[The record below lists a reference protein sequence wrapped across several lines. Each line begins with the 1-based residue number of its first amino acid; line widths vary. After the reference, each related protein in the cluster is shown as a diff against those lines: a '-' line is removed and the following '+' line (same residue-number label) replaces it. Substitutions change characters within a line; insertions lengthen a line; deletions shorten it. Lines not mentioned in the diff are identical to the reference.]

1 MNFSKLQQGPNAL
14 LFTIIIMII
23 LSFMIPT
30 TIMPDEVMV
39 GHRAPSGH
47 TAAHDEPQL
56 ACEMDNSST
65 KKYSMTAQ
73 AIDLEFTIGASII
86 AWSFDGTVPGP
97 VLCANIGDIIEVTLT
112 NELDVPASFHLH
124 LPAKAGVV
132 NPTEVSPGKVGVFS
146 FEASETGTFL
156 YHDLANDNEGSG
168 RGLHGALI
176 VRNGTPNA
184 DHEIVVVLAEY
195 QPEYYPGTYAATING
210 YAFPY
215 LPVWNFEV
223 GERVKVHLLNVG
235 PSEEHTF
242 HIHGI
247 RWMDTAEGRPI
258 DNKFLSP
265 HSAVEHSDL
274 ARPEG
279 FVPLARALTTDI
291 TVFLFE
297 AETAGE
303 WMYHCHIY
311 DHINAGM
318 MGHLEILE
326 A

>member
-1 MNFSKLQQGPNAL
+1 MNLSKLQKGPNAIL
-14 LFTIIIMII
+14 LTIIILITAS
-23 LSFMIPT
+23 LMIPT
-30 TIMPDEVMV
+30 TIIPGDIMI
-39 GHRAPSGH
+39 GHRHTAGH
-47 TAAHDEPQL
+47 TAAHDEPEL
-56 ACEMDNSST
+56 VCEADNSTT
-65 KKYSMTAQ
+65 KNFPMTAQ
-73 AIDLEFTIGASII
+73 MIDLEFTAGASII
-86 AWSFDGTVPGP
+86 AWSFNGTVPGP
-97 VLCANIGDIIEVTLT
+97 VLCANVGDIIEVTLT

-124 LPAKAGVV
+124 LPATAGVV
-132 NPTEVSPGKVGVFS
+132 NPTEVSPGEVGVFS
-146 FEASETGTFL
+146 FEASIAGTYL

-176 VRNGTPNA
+176 IRNGTP
-184 DHEIVVVLAEY
+184 DFEHEIVVVLGEY
-195 QPEYYPGTYAATING
+195 QPDYYPNTYAATING

-247 RWMDTAEGRPI
+247 RWMDTDEGRPI

-265 HSAVEHSDL
+265 HSALKHGGLE
-274 ARPEG
+274 RPNG
-279 FVPLARALTTDI
+279 FVPLAKALTTDI
-291 TVFLFE
+291 SVFSFE

-318 MGHLEILE
+318 MGHIEILE